1 MYIFLLT
8 LITAHLFSQDFIGQ
22 YIDEVLSGNIVNAT
36 EMIPDY
42 IAKYP
47 THPGV
52 MYLSA
57 LLETD
62 GNLAKEKFIAIYDN
76 HRTSPYAEHA
86 IIKVSEY
93 YYASGLYLQ
102 SANWL
107 KKIPKHYSQSEYLE
121 ESIKLFI
128 NAMVVS
134 GSMDSAIYY
143 TKRFK
148 KQFPKIDSA
157 IAEVKLDYQENIQPL
172 QKKTIASKSDESKKS
187 QLKKKENKN
196 IIVKIQDLLDRVK
209 DDLSAPLNEYSL
221 QVGAFSKRS
230 NAEYQRQIFLNGGYE
245 ARIESVNS
253 TGILLYIVR
262 VGYYNSRSEAKRAQ
276 SDIVSRLAINT
287 IIVKNE

>member
-1 MYIFLLT
+1 MMHVLLFT
-8 LITAHLFSQDFIGQ
+8 LIITHLFSQDFIDQ
-22 YIDEVLSGNIVNAT
+22 YIDEVLSGNTVNAT
-36 EMIPDY
+36 EKISNY
-42 IAKYP
+42 ITKYP

-52 MYLSA
+52 VYLSA

-62 GNLAKEKFIAIYDN
+62 GELAKEKFITIYNN
-76 HRTSPYAEHA
+76 HKTSPYAEHA
-86 IIKVSEY
+86 IIKISEY
-93 YYASGLYLQ
+93 YYVGGLYLQ

-128 NAMVVS
+128 NAMIVS

-143 TKRFK
+143 TKPFK
-148 KQFPKIDSA
+148 KQFPKLESVIV
-157 IAEVKLDYQENIQPL
+157 EVKSDYEENAPPL
-172 QKKTIASKSDESKKS
+172 QKKEIVNEPKKNQSKK
-187 QLKKKENKN
+187 QENKN

-245 ARIESVNS
+245 ARIESINS

-262 VGYYNSRSEAKRAQ
+262 VGYYNSRTDAKRAQ
-276 SDIVSRLAINT
+276 SDISSRLAIST